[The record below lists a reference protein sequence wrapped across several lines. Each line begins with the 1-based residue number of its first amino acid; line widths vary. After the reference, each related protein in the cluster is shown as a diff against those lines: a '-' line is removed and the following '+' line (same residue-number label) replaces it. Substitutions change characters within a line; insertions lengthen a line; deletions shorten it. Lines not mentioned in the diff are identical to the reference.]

1 MSPARR
7 LAASIAAIYWTGIV
21 CVYAEPTASSA
32 AAQPAAPPADASAA
46 MILAATAEASVPSAA
61 TSASAPAGDDILD
74 LLQNRYLAV
83 AEKGRSAVVRVN
95 AAVRGNTADAAPTPY
110 VWTGFFIGRNGDII
124 TNNASHLQNAMRVWV
139 DYNGVIYSADVVGT
153 DPVTD
158 IGLLHLATLPKDF
171 GVLDLTEVPELPP
184 IGTMLLAVT
193 SKLGQSPGP
202 SPGMVEGYNAN
213 IGEYALPT
221 LHLRVNIPD
230 DGGEG
235 GSPVLDLHGR
245 LIGMMIAS
253 LRDIRSSLVLPARAV
268 LRVRDELLTGGHV
281 RYGQFGFDVEAK
293 ASSENAPR
301 LIIKSVDYG
310 GPALAAGLKAGD
322 ELRSVGGVLLQSNDD
337 LRQAWFF
344 SHPGQ
349 DLVLVVQRDNADVQL
364 ILHVGEMPL
373 ATAVANSVAVDP
385 TNDPSTTPEAGNP
398 DLPTGSGANTDA
410 NQLVPPV
417 EKKSK

>member
-7 LAASIAAIYWTGIV
+7 LAASMAALYWLTLAGTFTV
-21 CVYAEPTASSA
+21 RA
-32 AAQPAAPPADASAA
+32 AVPSTQPPATPATEPAAE
-46 MILAATAEASVPSAA
+46 ILAATAQASLPAA
-61 TSASAPAGDDILD
+61 STQGGDLLD
-74 LLQNRYLAV
+74 LLQSRYVTL
-83 AEKGRSAVVRVN
+83 AEKGSSAVVRVN
-95 AAVRGNTADAAPTPY
+95 AAVRVNPGDAAPTPY

-139 DYNGVIYSADVVGT
+139 DYNGVIYPADVVGT

-158 IGLLHLATLPKDF
+158 IGLLHLATLPKKF
-171 GVLDLTEVPELPP
+171 AVLDLNEVSELPP
-184 IGTMLLAVT
+184 VGTLLLAVT

-202 SPGMVEGYNAN
+202 SPGMIEGYNSN
-213 IGEYALPT
+213 VGEYPLPT

-253 LRDIRSSLVLPARAV
+253 LRDSRSSLVLPARAV
-268 LRVRDELLTGGHV
+268 MRVRDELLTGGHV
-281 RYGQFGFDVEAK
+281 RYGQFGFDVDPN
-293 ASSENAPR
+293 NAPR
-301 LIIKSVDYG
+301 LVIKSVDYG

-322 ELRSVGGVLLQSNDD
+322 ELRSVGGVTLQSNDD

-349 DLVLVVQRDNADVQL
+349 DLALVVQRDNAAVQL
-364 ILHVGEMPL
+364 ILHVGEMPV
-373 ATAVANSVAVDP
+373 ATAAANSVAV
-385 TNDPSTTPEAGNP
+385 A
-398 DLPTGSGANTDA
+398 PTGDPAKAAQTNSNGLMPDSG
-410 NQLVPPV
+410 QLVPPV